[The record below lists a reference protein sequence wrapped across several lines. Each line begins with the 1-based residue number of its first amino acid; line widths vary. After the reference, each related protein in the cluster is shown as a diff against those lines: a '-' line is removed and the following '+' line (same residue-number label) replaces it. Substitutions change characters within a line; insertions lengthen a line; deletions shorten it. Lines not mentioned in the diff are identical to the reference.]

1 MFNHTGTSR
10 AAPDCMKVKGKEKG
24 AQGKLVIAKN
34 ICYELGHFSLF
45 SSWLMCVCYFDSLL
59 GTAYKKARISL
70 KKISVQPEQD
80 FFFSSRKK
88 IQPVRNEE

>member
-10 AAPDCMKVKGKEKG
+10 AAHDCMKVKGKEKG

-45 SSWLMCVCYFDSLL
+45 SSWPMCVCYFDPLL
-59 GTAYKKARISL
+59 GTAYKNARISL

-80 FFFSSRKK
+80 FFSPAEKRF
-88 IQPVRNEE
+88 NL